1 MHPTPQPP
9 RRRLVLVTLLAL
21 VSLGVLALTHPAL
34 GPAVWSRGDDL
45 ALAVA
50 WLVAVVAA
58 AWLFLATGT
67 CVVALGLG
75 RPRIARRLAPAL
87 PFGVRRLVEVA
98 VVAAC
103 VSLPALPAHA
113 VGPAPVAPAGVV
125 IDQPVVRG
133 RIATA
138 PVVRTAPA
146 PVPPVAPPAA
156 PVSAARDV
164 IVRSGDNLWSIARNA
179 LTHDSARRPND
190 TEVARYWHAVIAAN
204 RSTLRSRDASLIFP
218 GEVVTLPPP
227 PAVS

>member
-1 MHPTPQPP
+1 MHPTPQPA

-21 VSLGVLALTHPAL
+21 VSLGVLALTRPAL

-87 PFGVRRLVEVA
+87 PFGVRRLVELA

-103 VSLPALPAHA
+103 VSLPALPAPRSVRRRSLRPESSSINRWCG
-113 VGPAPVAPAGVV
+113 VGS
-125 IDQPVVRG
+125 QP
-133 RIATA
+133 
-138 PVVRTAPA
+138 
-146 PVPPVAPPAA
+146 
-156 PVSAARDV
+156 S
-164 IVRSGDNLWSIARNA
+164 RSSEP
-179 LTHDSARRPND
+179 RR
-190 TEVARYWHAVIAAN
+190 
-204 RSTLRSRDASLIFP
+204 L
-218 GEVVTLPPP
+218 LPHRLLPLP
-227 PAVS
+227 RP